1 MVTFTNQEIGCS
13 TENNLT
19 PFCNF
24 SGYIDRMILTTQ
36 HILRVTD
43 PEGIFSTLS
52 SLLTTYAGYFFSLIM
67 LRYKKQPQHLLN
79 NWLGLSAAC
88 SLLVYPL
95 SLLMPFN
102 KQLYSTSFA
111 VVVIGISG
119 ICLSFFYVIIDILP
133 QRYSRMRNIIKYATA
148 PLLWTGVNPLFV
160 YVLMQTV

>member
-1 MVTFTNQEIGCS
+1 
-13 TENNLT
+13 
-19 PFCNF
+19 
-24 SGYIDRMILTTQ
+24 
-36 HILRVTD
+36 
-43 PEGIFSTLS
+43 
-52 SLLTTYAGYFFSLIM
+52 
-67 LRYKKQPQHLLN
+67 
-79 NWLGLSAAC
+79 
-88 SLLVYPL
+88 
-95 SLLMPFN
+95 MPFN